1 MVLGDG
7 LQEGGD
13 TVDLVVM
20 PVRGTPDVLLER
32 LGALAER
39 AGLKMGLAEA
49 PAPLP
54 DEACHMVL
62 FYRSAAL
69 AIAEAVGDGAVP
81 SAALEEWIAQT
92 DAMLAI
98 ADELGSAA
106 SLVDVAAPG
115 PGLDLLARV
124 LGAEPPEGEAMAAP
138 ESADPV
144 LLALAGAALAGSESA
159 RRLTARIAAIA
170 GPGAT
175 PEPATDPDAA
185 FARYRALL
193 SQSVMPEPAGLGT
206 EAGDHLKAELAELAA
221 ERDALL
227 EQLAETQDALVASY
241 TEHRV
246 LRRQV
251 IALGREFSN
260 PAFYGLEH
268 VSPERPFRWFGREA
282 EAFVPTLVA
291 CDRPVRVTVHI
302 ELAVSDMAL
311 DGFEIGADGVYA
323 EETTT
328 ERLANGSFHKSAVIP
343 ARETESRYTRLALS
357 LRARERKDMEE
368 FGDPRTLSVGV
379 SSITVAELGEEIEI
393 PELPMEGP
401 FRQSI
406 VFDER
411 VNSPAFYGLERRPG
425 DNLPFRWMGRTES
438 GEVPVRLP
446 SGRKVRVS
454 AFMPIVI
461 NEAAFAGFT
470 FGINGHFAEEY
481 ETERT
486 SDGMAIKRAVFTV
499 PGEPDGPLAPGRI
512 NLAAASRTDMSGKG
526 DARLLA
532 IGLHSLELEEV
543 AEADAGETGIE
554 ADAENQPDGALR
566 VLTAQKHFDHPAF
579 YHLERR
585 DDQMMFRWMGREDDQ
600 DFTVSIARDRP
611 VRVTA
616 HIAHAIDKAALEGF
630 QIGIEDA
637 FASDYELVLPP
648 EGGAI
653 KSATF
658 TLANPAAQTP
668 VRLQLRLKS
677 KVDLSDRGDPR
688 TLGVALSKIVVRQV

>member
-7 LQEGGD
+7 LREGGD
-13 TVDLVVM
+13 TVDLVVV
-20 PVRGTPDVLLER
+20 PAPGTPDSLLER

-39 AGLKMGLAEA
+39 AGLKTGLAEA
-49 PAPLP
+49 LAPLP

-62 FYRSAAL
+62 FYRPAAL
-69 AIAEAVGDGAVP
+69 ALAEEIAEGTAP
-81 SAALEEWIAQT
+81 SAALEGWIAET

-124 LGAEPPEGEAMAAP
+124 LGAELPEGDAADTAAP
-138 ESADPV
+138 AGDPV
-144 LLALAGAALAGSESA
+144 FLALAGAALAGSETA

-175 PEPATDPDAA
+175 PEPEADPDAA
-185 FARYRALL
+185 FERYRELL
-193 SQSVMPEPAGLGT
+193 AGASAPHPVGLGT
-206 EAGDHLKAELAELAA
+206 EAADPLKAEVAALAA

-260 PAFYGLEH
+260 PAFYDLEH
-268 VSPERPFRWFGREA
+268 VSPERPFRWLGREA
-282 EAFVPTLVA
+282 EALVPTLVP
-291 CDRPVRVTVHI
+291 CDRPVRVSVHI

-311 DGFEIGADGVYA
+311 EGLEIGADGVYA
-323 EETTT
+323 EETVT
-328 ERLANGSFHKSAVIP
+328 ERLANGSFLKSAVIP
-343 ARETESRYTRLALS
+343 AREVESRYTRLALS
-357 LRARERKDMEE
+357 LRTRERRDMSE

-379 SSITVAELGEEIEI
+379 SSITVAELGEEIEA
-393 PELPMEGP
+393 PELPTEGP

-411 VNSPAFYGLERRPG
+411 INSPAFYGIERRPA
-425 DNLPFRWMGRTES
+425 DNLVFRWMGRTER

-446 SGRKVRVS
+446 SGRRVRVS
-454 AFMPIVI
+454 ALMPIVI
-461 NEAAFAGFT
+461 DDAAFEGFT
-470 FGINGHFAEEY
+470 FGINGHFADEY

-486 SDGMAIKRAVFTV
+486 PDGIIIKRAVFTV

-512 NLAAASRTDMSGKG
+512 DLAAKTRKDMSDKG

-532 IGLHSLELEEV
+532 IGLHSLEIEEV
-543 AEADAGETGIE
+543 DTGETGPE
-554 ADAENQPDGALR
+554 ADTDGEGATLI
-566 VLTAQKHFDHPAF
+566 LTAQKHFDRPAF
-579 YHLERR
+579 YHLERQDER
-585 DDQMMFRWMGREDDQ
+585 TMFRWMGREDEES
-600 DFTVSIARDRP
+600 FTVTIARDRP
-611 VRVTA
+611 LRVTA
-616 HIAHAIDKAALEGF
+616 HLVHAIDRAALDGF
-630 QIGIEDA
+630 EIGLEDA
-637 FASDYELVLPP
+637 FAEEYELALPA

-653 KSATF
+653 KTATF
-658 TLANPAAQTP
+658 TLPDETAEPAP
-668 VRLQLRLKS
+668 VRLRLRLRS